1 MDFPSYNV
9 VEIIRGTTVDGPGFR
24 TSIYLAGCNHN
35 CEGCHNPE
43 THNPEGG
50 SIMSLDDIMKI
61 VREEDFDVTL
71 SGGDPLFNPQKLKIL
86 IRTLKKDRRNV
97 WVYTGFTWE
106 DIIKNKILADAI
118 READAVVDG
127 PFILSL
133 RNTDLRFR
141 GSENQ
146 RILDIQ
152 LSFLKNK
159 PVIWEG

>member
-1 MDFPSYNV
+1 
-9 VEIIRGTTVDGPGFR
+9 
-24 TSIYLAGCNHN
+24 
-35 CEGCHNPE
+35 
-43 THNPEGG
+43 
-50 SIMSLDDIMKI
+50 MSLDDIMKI